1 MAHHSTGQDATE
13 HILITVRV
21 LRDKT
26 SVLWRYGTIPERYCI
41 IPENCHIRTDWVAD
55 IIDFDVITDNY
66 HPSVSNNS
74 CIETCMI
81 SLQVLG
87 IAPQRNSFKII
98 IRLYYNQERMDAQG
112 GGYGWCGIRILQYFR
127 IKEISGIRNPG

>member
-1 MAHHSTGQDATE
+1 M
-13 HILITVRV
+13 
-21 LRDKT
+21 
-26 SVLWRYGTIPERYCI
+26 
-41 IPENCHIRTDWVAD
+41 AD

-112 GGYGWCGIRILQYFR
+112 GGYG
-127 IKEISGIRNPG
+127 